1 MQLKK
6 KFKKLILI
14 KKKTILINLRNVN
27 CIKSF
32 FFFNFSQ
39 TDIGDQFIEQIF
51 FLIIILIYII
61 YFYLKS
67 LDNYILNFASSVALL
82 WNSLDFLTIKRAI
95 FYQRK

>member
-51 FLIIILIYII
+51 F
-61 YFYLKS
+61 
-67 LDNYILNFASSVALL
+67 
-82 WNSLDFLTIKRAI
+82 
-95 FYQRK
+95 